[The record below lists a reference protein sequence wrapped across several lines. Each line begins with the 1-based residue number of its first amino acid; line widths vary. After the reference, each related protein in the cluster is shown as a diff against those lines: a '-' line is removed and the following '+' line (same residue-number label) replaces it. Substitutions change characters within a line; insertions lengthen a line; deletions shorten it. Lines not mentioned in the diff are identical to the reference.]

1 MNRRLVLFDCDGT
14 LVDSQHVIHEAMS
27 FAFLDHGLSPL
38 PRQDVRR
45 VIGLQLDTAIAQL
58 HPDGS
63 TEQVAGLARSYKEAF
78 VQLRQRVD
86 HHEPLFDGMRDVIET
101 LDDQGALLGV
111 VTGKGSQGL
120 AMVLAQ
126 HDLTSRFVTL
136 QTADTAP
143 GKPDPGMVN
152 QAIAE
157 TGARPADTVVVGD
170 TTFDM
175 AMAVA
180 AGVPA
185 IGVAWGY
192 HPSDHLI
199 AAGARCIVDQPA
211 DLHGA
216 IDDVIA
222 SAATV

>member
-27 FAFLDHGLSPL
+27 FAFADHGLSPL

-45 VIGLQLDTAIAQL
+45 VIGLPLDTAIAQL
-58 HPDGS
+58 LPAGS
-63 TEQVAGLARSYKEAF
+63 SDQIAGLAQSYKEAF
-78 VQLRQRVD
+78 VQLRQRVGQ
-86 HHEPLFDGMRDVIET
+86 HEPLFDGMREVIET
-101 LDDQGALLGV
+101 LDAGGALLGI

-126 HDLTSRFVTL
+126 HDLTKRFVTL

-152 QAIAE
+152 QALAE
-157 TGARPADTVVVGD
+157 TGAAPSETVVIGD

-192 HPSDHLI
+192 HPSDHLV
-199 AAGARCIVDQPA
+199 AAGARCVVANPLE
-211 DLHGA
+211 LHAA
-216 IDDVIA
+216 IESLAVSGV
-222 SAATV
+222 SA

>member
-1 MNRRLVLFDCDGT
+1 MSRRLVLFDCDGT

-45 VIGLQLDTAIAQL
+45 VIGLPLDTAIAQL
-58 HPDGS
+58 HPVGS
-63 TEQVAGLARSYKEAF
+63 SDQVAGLARSYKEAF
-78 VQLRQRVD
+78 VQLRQRVG
-86 HHEPLFDGMRDVIET
+86 HHEPLFDGMREVIET
-101 LDDQGALLGV
+101 LDDQGALLGI

-126 HDLTSRFVTL
+126 HDLTARFVTL

-157 TGARPADTVVVGD
+157 TGALAADTVVVGD

-199 AAGARCIVDQPA
+199 AAGARCIVDHPT
-211 DLHGA
+211 DLHGV
-216 IDDVIA
+216 IDDLMA

>member
-1 MNRRLVLFDCDGT
+1 MSRLIVFDCDGT

-45 VIGLQLDTAIAQL
+45 VIGLPLDTAIARL

-63 TEQVAGLARSYKEAF
+63 SEQVAGMARSYKEAF
-78 VQLRQRVD
+78 VQLRQRVG
-86 HHEPLFDGMRDVIET
+86 HHEPLFDGMREVIET
-101 LDDQGALLGV
+101 LDAGDALLGV

-126 HDLTSRFVTL
+126 HSLTERFVTL

-157 TGARPADTVVVGD
+157 TGAAPSKTVVVGD

-175 AMAVA
+175 AMALA

-192 HPSDHLI
+192 HPTDQLI
-199 AAGARCIVDQPA
+199 AAGARCIVDRPG
-211 DLHGA
+211 DLHVA
-216 IDDVIA
+216 IDDLVA
-222 SAATV
+222 SAAKV